1 VILGSTLIWLAFFLL
16 LVGFSFS
23 RMGPSFTRS
32 KFSIPLI
39 LIGIL
44 LLFFNNFSIENPEKE
59 LLESLHGFA
68 PWFFACSLGCYLA
81 LSGSP
86 IYWKVQFPQLISG
99 WIIILGSFYLYFE
112 FNELPDNFL
121 IGAIF
126 TALGVILSLFLFI
139 LLVRFVENR
148 IPLEDS
154 APELTEEEM
163 NFVTK
168 IISINIGVDEK

>member
-1 VILGSTLIWLAFFLL
+1 
-16 LVGFSFS
+16 
-23 RMGPSFTRS
+23 MGPSFTRS
-32 KFSIPLI
+32 KFSIPLV
-39 LIGIL
+39 LIAISL
-44 LLFFNNFSIENPEKE
+44 LAFNNFSIENPEKE
-59 LLESLHGFA
+59 LLDSLHGFA
-68 PWFFACSLGCYLA
+68 PWFFVCSLGCYLV

-86 IYWKVQFPQLISG
+86 IYWKVQYPQLIFG
-99 WIIILGSFYLYFE
+99 WIIILVSFYLYFE
-112 FNELPDNFL
+112 FIELPDNFL

-126 TALGVILSLFLFI
+126 TALGAIFSLFLFI

-163 NFVTK
+163 DFVTK

>member
-1 VILGSTLIWLAFFLL
+1 MILGSTLIWLAFFLL

-112 FNELPDNFL
+112 FNELTDNFL

>member
-1 VILGSTLIWLAFFLL
+1 MILGSTLTWLAFFLL
-16 LVGFSFS
+16 VVGFSFS

-32 KFSIPLI
+32 KFSTPLV
-39 LIGIL
+39 LVAIL
-44 LLFFNNFSIENPEKE
+44 LLVFNNFSIENPEKE
-59 LLESLHGFA
+59 LLASLHGFA
-68 PWFFACSLGCYLA
+68 PWFFVCSLGCYLV

-99 WIIILGSFYLYFE
+99 WIIILVSFYLYFE
-112 FNELPDNFL
+112 FNKLPDNFL

-126 TALGVILSLFLFI
+126 TSLGAIFSLFLFI

-163 NFVTK
+163 DFVTK

>member
-112 FNELPDNFL
+112 FNELTDNFL

>member
-1 VILGSTLIWLAFFLL
+1 MILGSTLIWLAFFLL
-16 LVGFSFS
+16 VVGFSFS

-32 KFSIPLI
+32 KFSIPLVI
-39 LIGIL
+39 VAISL
-44 LLFFNNFSIENPEKE
+44 LAFNNFSIENPEKE
-59 LLESLHGFA
+59 LLDSLHGFA
-68 PWFFACSLGCYLA
+68 PWFFVCSLGCYLV

-99 WIIILGSFYLYFE
+99 WIIILFSFYLYFE

-121 IGAIF
+121 FGAIF
-126 TALGVILSLFLFI
+126 TSLGAIFSLFLFI